1 MPTGPSRQTITDHI
15 LEGGAVAVVRM
26 DEAEHAVRVVEAI
39 RAGGV
44 TAIEVTMTTPG
55 ALDILGEVARRME
68 DDDEVII
75 GVGSVLDGD
84 MVRRAYDAGARYA
97 VSPIFKEEIVEAA
110 HDRDIPAFPGAFTP
124 TEIQRAHEAGANL
137 IKVFPASTL
146 GMDYFGA
153 VLAPLPHLKLMPTGG
168 VTLSNAGEWIQ
179 AGASAVAVGSALL
192 DREAVAEGNFEQ
204 LTENARALR
213 RSIEKVRSA

>member
-1 MPTGPSRQTITDHI
+1 
-15 LEGGAVAVVRM
+15 
-26 DEAEHAVRVVEAI
+26 
-39 RAGGV
+39 
-44 TAIEVTMTTPG
+44 MTTPG

-68 DDDEVII
+68 DDEVTI
-75 GVGSVLDGD
+75 GVGSVLDGN

-97 VSPIFKEEIVEAA
+97 VSPIFKEGIVEAA

-137 IKVFPASTL
+137 IKVFSASTL

-168 VTLSNAGEWIQ
+168 D
-179 AGASAVAVGSALL
+179 ALQRGRV
-192 DREAVAEGNFEQ
+192 DPGGCQRGG
-204 LTENARALR
+204 R
-213 RSIEKVRSA
+213 RGCPPGPGGRGPG

>member
-1 MPTGPSRQTITDHI
+1 
-15 LEGGAVAVVRM
+15 
-26 DEAEHAVRVVEAI
+26 
-39 RAGGV
+39 
-44 TAIEVTMTTPG
+44 MTTPG
-55 ALDILGEVARRME
+55 ALDVLGEVARRME
-68 DDDEVII
+68 DDEVTI
-75 GVGSVLDGD
+75 GVGSVLDGN

-97 VSPIFKEEIVEAA
+97 VSPIFKEGIVEAA
-110 HDRDIPAFPGAFTP
+110 HDRDIPAFPGAFTL

-137 IKVFPASTL
+137 IKVFPASAL

-179 AGASAVAVGSALL
+179 AGASAVAVGGALL
-192 DREAVAEGNFEQ
+192 DREAVARGNFEQ

-213 RSIEKVRSA
+213 RSIEKGRSA